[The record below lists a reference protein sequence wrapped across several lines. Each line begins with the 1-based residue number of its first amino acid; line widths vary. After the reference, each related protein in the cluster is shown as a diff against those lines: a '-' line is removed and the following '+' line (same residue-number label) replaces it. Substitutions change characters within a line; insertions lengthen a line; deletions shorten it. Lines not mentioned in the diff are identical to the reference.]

1 MGSRIMTAH
10 DMTRF
15 WRIFTVDHGRVRG
28 DFIVYAAK
36 VGVHEVKPL
45 NVTLWDDEHTWG
57 RVVKYDDFI
66 AIVKGD
72 GIEIPG
78 HMIRADVR
86 PDIEDAMDDL
96 LAALREC
103 VDAFPLA
110 EVAS

>member
-1 MGSRIMTAH
+1 MSAH

-15 WRIFTVDHGRVRG
+15 WRIFTVYHGRVRG
-28 DFIVYAAK
+28 DFIVYATKTGA
-36 VGVHEVKPL
+36 HYVKPL
-45 NVTLWDDEHTWG
+45 DVTLWADGAHTWG

-66 AIVKGD
+66 ANVKAD
-72 GIEIPG
+72 GIEIPA

-86 PDIEDAMDDL
+86 PDIEDAMEDL